1 MVTDSEPRNGFEPH
15 IVAFTCQY
23 CAYAAMDLAGTL
35 HHPYPAGLRVVRL
48 PCSGKLDALH
58 VLRAFEEGAD
68 GVCLVA
74 CTEDNCHHIDGSRRA
89 RQRITY
95 LQGLLKE
102 IGLEPERL
110 AVLTAS
116 SAMDGGFP
124 QAAAEMT
131 EKVRQLGPSPLRVT
145 RET

>member
-1 MVTDSEPRNGFEPH
+1 MSEHKSDTAFQPR
-15 IVAFTCQY
+15 IVAFACQY

-35 HHPYPAGLRVVRL
+35 HHPYPTGLRVVRL
-48 PCSGKLDALH
+48 PCSGKLDAIL
-58 VLRAFEEGAD
+58 VLKAFEEGAD

-74 CTEDNCHHIDGSRRA
+74 CTEANCHHIDGSKRA
-89 RQRITY
+89 RQRITFV
-95 LQGLLKE
+95 QGLLKE

-110 AVLTAS
+110 AVLTAT

-131 EKVRQLGPSPLRVT
+131 EAIQKLGPSPIHGRFS
-145 RET
+145 

>member
-1 MVTDSEPRNGFEPH
+1 MPDSTFEPR

-35 HHPYPAGLRVVRL
+35 HRPYPAGLRVVRL

-89 RQRITY
+89 RQRIRY
-95 LQGLLKE
+95 LQDLLKE

-110 AVLTAS
+110 ALLTAT
-116 SAMDGGFP
+116 SAMDGALAEAITGLVRDI
-124 QAAAEMT
+124 QA
-131 EKVRQLGPSPLRVT
+131 LGPSPLLGR
-145 RET
+145 RG

>member
-1 MVTDSEPRNGFEPH
+1 MTEHTSATAFQPR
-15 IVAFTCQY
+15 IVAFVCQY
-23 CAYAAMDLAGTL
+23 CGYAAVDLAGTL
-35 HHPYPAGLRVVRL
+35 QRPYPASLRVVRL

-74 CTEDNCHHIDGSRRA
+74 CTEDNCHHIDGSKRA
-89 RQRITY
+89 RKRVGY
-95 LQGLLKE
+95 LQSLLKE

-124 QAAAEMT
+124 QAATEMT
-131 EKVRQLGPSPLRVT
+131 ERVRKLGPSPLRGVR
-145 RET
+145 REA